1 MGIPI
6 LHYQKQLQRIRMTDQ
21 PAICKTD
28 LLLYCSK
35 PSEANQR
42 PLAKPLDLK
51 LFLVIRNGQTK
62 GLIQLQRH
70 IYKKVMFWGEKS
82 KPHQFH
88 YMAIEVKIGP
98 PIATRGCM
106 LWAPFLVWYLR
117 VPIGTTKR
125 VGSPIQAISIFDAT
139 LVYSKVYIQV
149 YMY

>member
-1 MGIPI
+1 MEHTTDIPI
-6 LHYQKQLQRIRMTDQ
+6 LQHQKKFQRIRMSDR

-35 PSEANQR
+35 PAEVTPR

-70 IYKKVMFWGEKS
+70 IYKNVMFWGEKS

-88 YMAIEVKIGP
+88 YIAIEVKIGP

-125 VGSPIQAISIFDAT
+125 VGSLI
-139 LVYSKVYIQV
+139 
-149 YMY
+149 